1 MSKLDLHF
9 FMLKE
14 ISTTTQIIFFFESKF
29 QNRAWKRKQGII
41 YTIDHLEK

>member
-1 MSKLDLHF
+1 MSKLDLLF

-14 ISTTTQIIFFFESKF
+14 ISILQPKSFFFESKF